1 MSGVRDLFF
10 RISAR
15 AEGLSAFK
23 AAGGDLRRLEGVA
36 DAIRA
41 RASTFGR
48 SARNI
53 GALLTA
59 TVTAPLIAAARASIG
74 AQGEQEKAEAQVA
87 QAVRQTGGAAGLS
100 TEALFSAAKAL
111 QKLTNEGDATILRD
125 VTAQLLTFGNIG
137 AGVFLRA
144 QEAALDLN
152 AVLGGDLKAQTIRL
166 AKALNDPLRGV
177 AALGEAGVQFSA
189 AQGDVIKALAR
200 SGRVAEAQGLI
211 LDEIA
216 KFYGG
221 QAASAAATLDGQI
234 AGLAA
239 DWRDLMESFG
249 ATAGAQLAPFI
260 AGLRDVIAALAQA
273 PKGVRVFIVAA
284 GALAAAIGPVVAVV
298 GLFALALG
306 AVAAPVAAVVAGLAL
321 GAAVLVALWP
331 DIEAGAAQL
340 RDALGRAASA
350 VSDGAA
356 RGVAAMRR
364 LVAEV
369 LSVIRAGF
377 DRAIASAQRVAAQV
391 ADAFERLY
399 VRVVGNSSVPDM
411 VDGVLDRMGEMK
423 ANGVRSAG
431 EAASVIEAS
440 VQSLGEAVAGQFASA
455 ARGGGFDVRQ
465 IAGAFVGAI
474 VTGAASSLS
483 NAAIGALSPQGVTQ
497 AAPAP
502 DFSFGA
508 STFPATDIPARG
520 APFTQPGAAQP
531 VRLDVTASVNVTVNT
546 ESPAAFM
553 ASAPMIQREIASA
566 VRRARALH

>member
-1 MSGVRDLFF
+1 
-10 RISAR
+10 
-15 AEGLSAFK
+15 
-23 AAGGDLRRLEGVA
+23 
-36 DAIRA
+36 
-41 RASTFGR
+41 
-48 SARNI
+48 
-53 GALLTA
+53 
-59 TVTAPLIAAARASIG
+59 
-74 AQGEQEKAEAQVA
+74 
-87 QAVRQTGGAAGLS
+87 
-100 TEALFSAAKAL
+100 
-111 QKLTNEGDATILRD
+111 
-125 VTAQLLTFGNIG
+125 
-137 AGVFLRA
+137 
-144 QEAALDLN
+144 
-152 AVLGGDLKAQTIRL
+152 
-166 AKALNDPLRGV
+166 
-177 AALGEAGVQFSA
+177 
-189 AQGDVIKALAR
+189 
-200 SGRVAEAQGLI
+200 
-211 LDEIA
+211 
-216 KFYGG
+216 
-221 QAASAAATLDGQI
+221 
-234 AGLAA
+234 
-239 DWRDLMESFG
+239 MESFG

-411 VDGVLDRMGEMK
+411 VDGVLDRMGGLK
-423 ANGVRSAG
+423 ADGVRSAG

-474 VTGAASSLS
+474 VSGAASSLS

-531 VRLDVTASVNVTVNT
+531 ARRRPRSGAGRRGSWRRASKVGHGP
-546 ESPAAFM
+546 EHAAPPP
-553 ASAPMIQREIASA
+553 SGIHPLPQ
-566 VRRARALH
+566 RARARHPSRQGCPRHPRQVRRETRRSGGPSGRRTRPTSTPRSRAGLERHPRWTFHFTPTSASWLNAVEGFFAKLTRRISSFARRRPGSVRNDRQKQGDQRVGNTGNSEETATPAIARRKLWRCARR